1 MQTEDWVGNADL
13 EFILFFSSDTYLGR
27 DYQCVDCMLKSSR
40 GQAQRRTQ
48 MRGLPMW
55 RLLMLFR
62 GSPRCEHFGFLIQV
76 AFSEVRKCELRLLF
90 Y

>member
-48 MRGLPMW
+48 MHGLPIW
-55 RLLMLFR
+55 LPLMLFCLVTACVEIN
-62 GSPRCEHFGFLIQV
+62 P
-76 AFSEVRKCELRLLF
+76 LRVP
-90 Y
+90 

>member
-40 GQAQRRTQ
+40 GKAQRRTQ
-48 MRGLPMW
+48 MRGLPIW
-55 RLLMLFR
+55 LPLMLFCLVTACVEIN
-62 GSPRCEHFGFLIQV
+62 S
-76 AFSEVRKCELRLLF
+76 LRVP
-90 Y
+90 